1 MNRTLDNIHFNHH
14 NWHNEPVFFHRRR
27 MKGGSNTKT
36 TMPVITETNVIR
48 QPVNMPTTRPPNVR
62 IGDTNVDD
70 SVEEDEE
77 EESEE
82 EEAPAPAPQKVVK
95 KGAQPPPSAPTIVKK
110 PVSRK

>member
-77 EESEE
+77 EEVPVKKAKPATKKAKVVEVVEE
-82 EEAPAPAPQKVVK
+82 EDEDEYED
-95 KGAQPPPSAPTIVKK
+95 
-110 PVSRK
+110 